1 MFFRLRERV
10 RMLKVNRDVDGVK
23 LFKDVF
29 E

>member
-1 MFFRLRERV
+1 LFFRLRERV